1 MSPIVFI
8 ILDQE
13 KDKAER
19 LEKIKDLKKELSLE
33 LIFVS
38 DVKDGQL
45 R

>member
-1 MSPIVFI
+1 MTPIVFI

-13 KDKAER
+13 KDKADR
-19 LEKIKDLKKELSLE
+19 LEKIKNLKKELSLE